1 MCDQW
6 VEVSMLRCV
15 VAKEVWLCCGL
26 ASYFLQ
32 IWIPGEIRH
41 PWTNVPWALDV
52 LVMAALMVGK
62 LAQCNDYFNN
72 NKATIIDDD

>member
-1 MCDQW
+1 MSRSKHVTLCLLQKKCDC
-6 VEVSMLRCV
+6 LL
-15 VAKEVWLCCGL
+15 WLGGL

-32 IWIPGEIRH
+32 MIPGEIRH
-41 PWTNVPWALDV
+41 LLMMYW
-52 LVMAALMVGK
+52 VMAALMVGK